1 MGHGSHQMQAMEATW
16 CSLHFD
22 PIGRPSSSLI
32 WVFNLLPIFQPQKS
46 GSPSCNQSVTFRM
59 RGSPELAR
67 EASRQEQ
74 GPGGVCRSVLLLE
87 HWTLAQQ
94 G

>member
-1 MGHGSHQMQAMEATW
+1 MEATKCRPW
-16 CSLHFD
+16 KPPGAACILT
-22 PIGRPSSSLI
+22 PIGQPSSSLI